1 MDKQSSSSRSLSMIK
16 QSIDW
21 IIIHFLAIWLFII
34 QQFNTIRYFIFSAL
48 SLSPST
54 SVSSTTTTSLTLDHN
69 IDSNNNN
76 DDDNIDDQVC

>member
-21 IIIHFLAIWLFII
+21 IIIHFLFIWLFII

-48 SLSPST
+48 SLSSS
-54 SVSSTTTTSLTLDHN
+54 SVSTTTTTSLTLEHN
-69 IDSNNNN
+69 IDINNNN